1 MKKMTAEEFRVY
13 CLLYA
18 SESDFN
24 IPRQELI
31 AVGSVIEPE
40 LFIRVYNRYEMDP
53 ESKRKSVI
61 SEHKELFINCLLEK
75 TAFIESIRTTF
86 FSVRG
91 HDEMESI
98 VMNFLNEIL

>member
-24 IPRQELI
+24 ITRQELI

-53 ESKRKSVI
+53 ESKR
-61 SEHKELFINCLLEK
+61 
-75 TAFIESIRTTF
+75 
-86 FSVRG
+86 
-91 HDEMESI
+91 
-98 VMNFLNEIL
+98 

>member
-24 IPRQELI
+24 ITRQELI

-40 LFIRVYNRYEMDP
+40 LFIR
-53 ESKRKSVI
+53 
-61 SEHKELFINCLLEK
+61 CLLY
-75 TAFIESIRTTF
+75 TSPSPR
-86 FSVRG
+86 
-91 HDEMESI
+91 D
-98 VMNFLNEIL
+98 